1 MSAVLSIAGA
11 AKQAATRSPLR
22 RGRAASVP
30 ARRSS
35 ITRLLLGS
43 HHPDAA
49 HLALLNEVN
58 KSDVG
63 LVECIVPHWGASL
76 SGFFTQQLI
85 HCQSFLQNWSPFFR
99 QILCRNHSKANAF
112 DQTAIFGDRPKRLN
126 SHSFPHQLRISSGKR
141 LISYPICECQSAIC
155 PQNTKSFGNRSLHI
169 RNVAKCFLADDSVD
183 ARVSKRHVHHV
194 ALDNPRSTVKA
205 NASGQLRCAR
215 DARWRQFD
223 TGDVGSVFVSQITHR
238 AAKSRTE
245 IRDPR

>member
-1 MSAVLSIAGA
+1 MKGPERPCYIKPQLRSSRNVLQRSVEPAANSVIWHRSKTGRYSITSSARASSVGTA
-11 AKQAATRSPLR
+11 
-22 RGRAASVP
+22 RG
-30 ARRSS
+30 SS
-35 ITRLLLGS
+35 ITRLLLRS

-63 LVECIVPHWGASL
+63 LVECIVSHWGASL

-112 DQTAIFGDRPKRLN
+112 NETAIFADRPKRLN

-183 ARVSKRHVHHV
+183 ARVRKRHVHHV
-194 ALDNPRSTVKA
+194 SLDNPRSTVKA
-205 NASGQLRCAR
+205 NASG
-215 DARWRQFD
+215 
-223 TGDVGSVFVSQITHR
+223 
-238 AAKSRTE
+238 
-245 IRDPR
+245 